1 MAATIKNI
9 SIFLFFLGFI
19 SQGNVFP
26 GYCETCSLKDLY
38 VKTSKTGVT
47 IQGKPEW
54 LVTVTNNCQCGQTQ
68 VILNCRGYKTV
79 EPVDPN
85 ILTYSGT
92 DYCLINNGKPIYKQ
106 PITFKYAWDTAF
118 SMSPNSSQ
126 ITC

>member
-1 MAATIKNI
+1 MAVTIKNI
-9 SIFLFFLGFI
+9 SIFLFFLGLI
-19 SQGNVFP
+19 SQG
-26 GYCETCSLKDLY
+26 YCEECSLKDLS
-38 VKTSKTGVT
+38 VNTSKTGVA

-54 LVTVTNNCQCGQTQ
+54 LVTVTNNCQCGQSQ

-92 DYCLINNGKPIYKQ
+92 DYCLINYGKPIYKQ

>member
-1 MAATIKNI
+1 MVVTIKSI
-9 SIFLFFLGFI
+9 SIFLFFLGLIF
-19 SQGNVFP
+19 Q
-26 GYCETCSLKDLY
+26 GYCKPCSLGDLS
-38 VKTSKTGVT
+38 VKKSKTGVK

-54 LVTVTNNCQCGQTQ
+54 LVTVTNNCHCGQSQ

-92 DYCLINNGKPIYKQ
+92 DYCLINYGKPIYKQ
-106 PITFKYAWDTAF
+106 PVTFKYAWDEAF

-126 ITC
+126 MAC

>member
-9 SIFLFFLGFI
+9 RIFLFFLCLI
-19 SQGNVFP
+19 SQGNSFFS
-26 GYCETCSLKDLY
+26 CLNSCSLTDLY
-38 VKTSKTGVT
+38 VNTSKTGVT
-47 IQGKPEW
+47 IQGKSEW
-54 LVTVTNNCQCGQTQ
+54 LVTVTNNCQCSQSQG
-68 VILNCRGYKTV
+68 ILNCPGYKTV

-92 DYCLINNGKPIYKQ
+92 DYCLINYGKPIYKQ
-106 PITFKYAWDTAF
+106 PITFKYAWDTTF